1 MSTFIPNRF
10 CILIANFVTTD
21 VFTTYEPSVELSFRK
36 LTDHEHCLMSIIL
49 QCAGYY
55 SKKSAIWGKQKS
67 IFYKKKSKRASPKNA
82 EQ

>member
-49 QCAGYY
+49 QCVGKY
-55 SKKSAIWGKQKS
+55 SKKVQFGEAALFI
-67 IFYKKKSKRASPKNA
+67 SKAKINIL
-82 EQ
+82 